1 MWAGISFKH
10 QNCGVQIP
18 TRALNN
24 METIMKNINGTE
36 EFNQLSNNNAVYVQF
51 SANWCGPCRML
62 TKTIEAIEDTQSDIT
77 FVKVDV
83 DQNRDLAQQFGVRG
97 IPRVVLLS
105 NGDQVGEF
113 TGLKTESELKEIFEK
128 SFK

>member
-1 MWAGISFKH
+1 
-10 QNCGVQIP
+10 
-18 TRALNN
+18 
-24 METIMKNINGTE
+24 MKNINGTE